1 MELFFSLLE
10 QIPSAFKEQYHEVI
24 VVILFIGL
32 IAFFAHKYR
41 KWRWP
46 NVISIAHLRKEQLQC
61 MIGCSRRMRR
71 VSTILPILTF
81 IIAVYFFRDDN
92 PPLKTFSWMY
102 LILAL
107 PLLSMTVFQQYQKTI
122 TTISS
127 FRRFVLL
134 LPGILTNIA
143 ACLVWVAFFNSSI
156 PLMVIFLAVY
166 LLGALPAEW
175 TIYLLTEEKESKSVI
190 IYISEEQPI
199 KVPYLDYR
207 DTGDYICIRKRDS
220 KTGDIVSIE
229 NIAKEQI
236 SKVEIVGIDS

>member
-32 IAFFAHKYR
+32 VACFAHKYR

-71 VSTILPILTF
+71 VSTILPVATY
-81 IIAVYFFRDDN
+81 IITVYFFRNDT
-92 PPLKTFSWMY
+92 PTLKTISWMY

-107 PLLSMTVFQQYQKTI
+107 PFLSTTILQQYQKTI
-122 TTISS
+122 KTISS

-134 LPGILTNIA
+134 IPGILTNIA

-156 PLMVIFLAVY
+156 PSMIIFFAFY
-166 LLGALPAEW
+166 LFGALPAEW

-190 IYISEEQPI
+190 IYISEEKPI

-207 DTGDYICIRKRDS
+207 DTGDYISIRKRDS
-220 KTGDIVSIE
+220 KIGDIVSIE
-229 NIAKEQI
+229 NIAKDQV

>member
-1 MELFFSLLE
+1 MELFLSLLE
-10 QIPSAFKEQYHEVI
+10 QIPTAFKEQYHEVI
-24 VVILFIGL
+24 IVILFIGL

-46 NVISIAHLRKEQLQC
+46 NVISIAHLKKEQLQC

-71 VSTILPILTF
+71 FSIILPIATY
-81 IIAVYFFRDDN
+81 IITIYFFRDDN
-92 PPLKTFSWMY
+92 PTLRTLSRMY
-102 LILAL
+102 LILAV
-107 PLLSMTVFQQYQKTI
+107 PFLLLTIFQQYQKTI
-122 TTISS
+122 TSISP

-156 PLMVIFLAVY
+156 PLMIIFFAIY
-166 LLGALPAEW
+166 FFGALSTEW
-175 TIYLLTEEKESKSVI
+175 VIYLLTEEKESKSVI
-190 IYISEEQPI
+190 IYISEQKPI

-220 KTGDIVSIE
+220 KTGDIVSTE
-229 NIAKEQI
+229 NIAKSQV